1 MPKLVRNKKF
11 PISSTWESEVRC
23 ETYDYEKEVA
33 WQDEAAIDKHYVK
46 WVGISGSF
54 RKNHLKWFLIIG

>member
-23 ETYDYEKEVA
+23 ETYDYENEVV

-46 WVGISGSF
+46 
-54 RKNHLKWFLIIG
+54 